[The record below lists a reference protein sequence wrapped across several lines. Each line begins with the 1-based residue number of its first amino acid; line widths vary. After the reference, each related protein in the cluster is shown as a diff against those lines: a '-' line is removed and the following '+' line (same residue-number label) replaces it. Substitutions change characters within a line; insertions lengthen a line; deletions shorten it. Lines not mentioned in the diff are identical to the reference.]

1 MHREGTPRPRHTEMR
16 EIIKQKPDRL
26 AAAGAAES
34 PGALRVLIV
43 DDEAP
48 ARARLRDL
56 LGDIAASEPTRI
68 VGMAANGMEAL
79 RLLESAPADV
89 VLADIRMPVMDGV
102 ELARHLGRLA
112 SPPAVVFV
120 TAYDQYAVEAF
131 ELAAIDYLLKPVRAE
146 RLAAALARAAARR
159 PAADGAALVG
169 LAPGERQHFS
179 VGERGRILLLPVAD
193 VLYLRAELKY
203 VTART
208 VEREYVLDESLVQ
221 LEEEFPRR
229 FLRLHR
235 NCLVARDAVQGVE
248 RTGEPDG
255 GDAHW
260 AVLIRG
266 VPERL
271 PVSRRQW
278 PVVRQMLGL

>member
-1 MHREGTPRPRHTEMR
+1 METPTP
-16 EIIKQKPDRL
+16 
-26 AAAGAAES
+26 A
-34 PGALRVLIV
+34 ALRVLIV

-56 LGDIAASEPTRI
+56 LGDIAARHPTEI
-68 VGMAANGMEAL
+68 VGMAANGVEAL
-79 RLLESAPADV
+79 RLLEAAPADV

-102 ELARHLGRLA
+102 ELARHLGKLA
-112 SPPAVVFV
+112 SAPAVIFV

-131 ELAAIDYLLKPVRAE
+131 ELAAVDYLLKPVRAE
-146 RLAAALARAAARR
+146 RLAAALAKAEARR
-159 PAADGAALVG
+159 PAAPDDAALAG
-169 LAPGERQHFS
+169 LAPGERRHFS
-179 VGERGRILLLPVAD
+179 VSERGRILLLPVSE

-208 VEREYVLDESLVQ
+208 VERDYVLDESLVQ
-221 LEEEFPRR
+221 LEEEFSRR

-248 RTGEPDG
+248 RVGEQEG
-255 GDAHW
+255 SDAHW
-260 AVLIRG
+260 AVLIRD

>member
-1 MHREGTPRPRHTEMR
+1 MRQEESMETPPS
-16 EIIKQKPDRL
+16 
-26 AAAGAAES
+26 A
-34 PGALRVLIV
+34 ALRVLIV

-48 ARARLRDL
+48 ARTRLRDL
-56 LGDIAASEPTRI
+56 LGDIAAHHPTEI
-68 VGMAANGMEAL
+68 IGMAANGVEAL
-79 RLLESAPADV
+79 RLLEAAPADV

-102 ELARHLGRLA
+102 ELARHLGKLPL
-112 SPPAVVFV
+112 PPAVIFV

-131 ELAAIDYLLKPVRAE
+131 ELAAVDYLLKPVRAE
-146 RLAAALARAAARR
+146 RLAAALAKAEAHR
-159 PAADGAALVG
+159 PAVDDAALAG
-169 LAPGERQHFS
+169 LAPGERRHFN
-179 VGERGRILLLPVAD
+179 VGERGRILLLPVGE

-208 VEREYVLDESLVQ
+208 AGREYVLDESLVQ

-248 RTGEPDG
+248 RVGEQDG
-255 GDAHW
+255 SDAHW
-260 AVLIRG
+260 AVLLRG